1 MKLPVSAAFAT
12 TLFFT
17 LGISPLA
24 LAQVQTAPVFAG
36 SDAGLSLLDPDD
48 PHYEPYLLQFTP
60 PVPEGPPGR
69 PVPPLREAIV
79 DVHLDIKAD
88 GSVDDIEFLEGFYDS
103 GVQRMLRVPL
113 EDMRFQPATAG
124 GEAVAFEQLDVR
136 VLLRGGYPAGV
147 TEEMRVELAEL
158 GSLIAAKDL
167 PAAERFATN
176 LIEDDALRLFE
187 LALVKDQLAS
197 VYAEEGKVHEAIL
210 ASRLATGSTR
220 VVMPTDAP
228 PVEGAVFPET
238 FLTPDLHFDAQR
250 RHFIVSLLGNQTGEA
265 LATWE
270 DLQVGAAQ
278 LGKQDMLADIA
289 PRVEQLQAL
298 LNSEEPVGS
307 AVKLVDG
314 HWDFI
319 MSNRRIFG
327 VTGLE
332 GQVDYID
339 VACGANP
346 KRRLPFQNDSE
357 FRIPDSWGQCR
368 LEFEGEEGSQFN
380 LYEYLN

>member
-1 MKLPVSAAFAT
+1 MKLPMSAALAT
-12 TLFFT
+12 TLLFT
-17 LGISPLA
+17 LGLSPLA
-24 LAQVQTAPVFAG
+24 SAQLQTAPVFAG
-36 SDAGLSLLDPDD
+36 SEAGLSLLDASD
-48 PHYEPYLLQFTP
+48 PYYHPYLLQFTP
-60 PVPEGPPGR
+60 PPPAGPPGR
-69 PVPPLREAIV
+69 PVPPLREAII
-79 DVHLDIKAD
+79 DVHLDIRAD
-88 GSVDDIEFLEGFYDS
+88 GSVDDVEFLEGFYDS
-103 GVQRMLRVPL
+103 SVERMLRVPL
-113 EDMRFQPATAG
+113 EDMKFQPATAG
-124 GEAVAFEQLDVR
+124 GEAVEYKQLDIR

-147 TEEMRVELAEL
+147 TEEMRTELVALGEL
-158 GSLIAAKDL
+158 IIARDL
-167 PAAERFATN
+167 PAAERFANN
-176 LIEDDALRLFE
+176 LIEDDAVRLFE

-210 ASRLATGSTR
+210 ASRLATGRTR

-228 PVEGAVFPET
+228 PVEGAEFPAT

-265 LATWE
+265 LATWDE
-270 DLQVGAAQ
+270 LQLQAAE
-278 LGKQDMLADIA
+278 LGKQDLLAEIA

-314 HWDFI
+314 HWEFI

-327 VTGLE
+327 VTGLQ

-339 VACGANP
+339 VACGTSP

-357 FRIPDSWGQCR
+357 FRIPDSWGKCN
-368 LEFEGEEGSQFN
+368 LEFEGRDGSQFN